1 MSPPRDHDPAD
12 APRSLLDLF
21 ARTVSR
27 YPDRR
32 AVSDRD
38 TVLTYRELDL
48 RADAVAALLT
58 GRGIGPEDRVGL
70 YTSRSVDVFTAILGV
85 LKTGAAYVAVDDRYP
100 DSRRDLMLTVSG
112 AAAVLTRPDWAPRL
126 AGLGAAVIPLPDGYG
141 AAPAPAAA
149 RPGPDAAASV
159 LFTSGSTGT
168 PKAIVLEH
176 RNLVA
181 FARNSALAPL
191 TAEDRVGQISSL
203 SFDLFHYEIWN
214 TFAAGAEVVV
224 LPAVPELLEAGFRAE
239 LTRLGVT
246 AMLVPTMVVNHVATE
261 HPDAFA
267 PLRILQVAGD
277 VLLPAACRNILGGGF
292 TGGLHNLYGPAESTT
307 ACTAHHITA
316 RDAEGDAIPI
326 GRPLDGITAHV
337 FTDGRPAA
345 PGETG
350 ELLIGGAQL
359 ARGYLNAPE
368 LTAERFVDD
377 PYGTGI
383 GRAYRTGDLVRLRE
397 DGVLDYVGRADNQCK
412 IRGFR
417 VELGEVERLMRTLP
431 GVRDAVVVPEG
442 EGTDRMLVAFV
453 AGDGPLEETG
463 VREAAE
469 KELPF
474 FMVPGSLVILPEIP
488 ANHHGKRDVPALLG
502 LLAERRRARADEAPA
517 AALSPTER
525 YLTGLW
531 AELLAEPEIGRTD
544 HFFERGGNSLLAFR
558 MKMRIARDLGAG
570 ISHRTVLDH
579 PVLAELAQAV
589 DTAHAPARSGEGRT

>member
-1 MSPPRDHDPAD
+1 MSPPREHDPAD
-12 APRSLLDLF
+12 APPSLPDLF
-21 ARTVSR
+21 ARTVAR
-27 YPDRR
+27 YSDRR

-38 TVLTYRELDL
+38 TVLTYRELDR

-58 GRGIGPEDRVGL
+58 GRGIGPGDRVGVH
-70 YTSRSVDVFTAILGV
+70 TSRSVDVFTALLGV
-85 LKTGAAYVAVDDRYP
+85 LKAGAAYVAVDDRYP

-112 AAAVLTRPDWAPRL
+112 AAAVLTRADWAPRL
-126 AGLGAAVIPLPDGYG
+126 AGLAVPVVPLPAEYG
-141 AAPAPAAA
+141 TVPASALRPAPE
-149 RPGPDAAASV
+149 DAAGV

-181 FARNSALAPL
+181 FALNRALAPL
-191 TAEDRVGQISSL
+191 TEEDRVGQISSL

-224 LPAVPELLEAGFRAE
+224 LPPVPELLDAGFGAE
-239 LTRLGVT
+239 LARLRVT

-277 VLLPAACRNILGGGF
+277 VILPAACRNILGGGF
-292 TGGLHNLYGPAESTT
+292 TGTLHNLYGPAESTT
-307 ACTAHHITA
+307 ACTAHRVTA

-326 GRPLDGITAHV
+326 GRPLDGVTAHV

-359 ARGYLNAPE
+359 ARGYLDVPE

-383 GRAYRTGDLVRLRE
+383 GRVYRTGDLVRLRA

-417 VELGEVERLMRTLP
+417 VEPGEVERLMRTLP

-453 AGDGPLEETG
+453 AGDGPLDEAG

-488 ANHHGKRDVPALLG
+488 ANHHGKRDVAALLG
-502 LLAERRRARADEAPA
+502 LLAERRRARAGEQR
-517 AALSPTER
+517 ALSPTER

-531 AELLAEPEIGRTD
+531 EELLAETGIGSAD

-558 MKMRIARDLGAG
+558 MKMRIARDLGAD
-570 ISHRTVLDH
+570 ISHRAVLDH
-579 PVLAELAQAV
+579 PVLADLARAV
-589 DTAHAPARSGEGRT
+589 DTAHAPAPQR

>member
-1 MSPPRDHDPAD
+1 MSPPREHDPAD
-12 APRSLLDLF
+12 APPSLPDLF
-21 ARTVSR
+21 ARTVAR

-38 TVLTYRELDL
+38 TVLTYRELDR

-58 GRGIGPEDRVGL
+58 GRGIGPGDRVGVH
-70 YTSRSVDVFTAILGV
+70 TSRSVDVFTALLGV
-85 LKTGAAYVAVDDRYP
+85 LKAGAAYVAVDDRYP

-112 AAAVLTRPDWAPRL
+112 AAAVLTRADWAPRL
-126 AGLGAAVIPLPDGYG
+126 AGLAVPVVPLPAEYG
-141 AAPAPAAA
+141 TAPASAFRPA
-149 RPGPDAAASV
+149 PEDAAGV

-181 FARNSALAPL
+181 FALNRALAPL
-191 TAEDRVGQISSL
+191 TEEDRVGQISSL

-224 LPAVPELLEAGFRAE
+224 LPPVPELLDAGFGAE
-239 LTRLGVT
+239 LARLRVT

-277 VLLPAACRNILGGGF
+277 VILPAACRNILGGGF
-292 TGGLHNLYGPAESTT
+292 TGTLHNLYGPAESTT
-307 ACTAHHITA
+307 ACTAHRVTA

-326 GRPLDGITAHV
+326 GRPLDGVTAHV
-337 FTDGRPAA
+337 FTDGRPAG

-359 ARGYLNAPE
+359 ARGYLDAPE

-383 GRAYRTGDLVRLRE
+383 GRVYRTGDLVRLRA

-417 VELGEVERLMRTLP
+417 VEPGEVERLMRTLP

-453 AGDGPLEETG
+453 AGDGPLDEAG

-488 ANHHGKRDVPALLG
+488 ANHHGKRDVAALLG
-502 LLAERRRARADEAPA
+502 LLAERRRARAGEQR
-517 AALSPTER
+517 ALSPTER

-531 AELLAEPEIGRTD
+531 EELLAETGIGSAD

-558 MKMRIARDLGAG
+558 MKMRIARDLGAD
-570 ISHRTVLDH
+570 ISHRAVLDH
-579 PVLAELAQAV
+579 PVLADLARAV
-589 DTAHAPARSGEGRT
+589 DTAHAPAPQR

>member
-1 MSPPRDHDPAD
+1 MSHPRDHDPAD

-21 ARTVSR
+21 ARTVAR
-27 YPDRR
+27 HPLRR
-32 AVSDRD
+32 AVSDPD
-38 TVLTYRELDL
+38 TVLTYQELDR
-48 RADAVAALLT
+48 RADVVAALLT
-58 GRGIGPEDRVGL
+58 ARGIGPGDRVGL
-70 YTSRSVDVFTAILGV
+70 YTSRSADVFTAVLGV
-85 LKTGAAYVAVDDRYP
+85 LKAGAAYVAVDDRYP
-100 DSRRDLMLTVSG
+100 DTRRDLMLTASG
-112 AAAVLTRPDWAPRL
+112 AAAVLTREDWAPRL
-126 AGLGAAVIPLPDGYG
+126 TGLGTAVVPLPAVYG
-141 AAPAPAAA
+141 TAPAPAA
-149 RPGPDAAASV
+149 RPAPDDAASV

-224 LPAVPELLEAGFRAE
+224 LPPVPELLETGFRAG
-239 LTRLGVT
+239 LTRLGIT

-267 PLRILQVAGD
+267 PLRVLQVAGD
-277 VLLPAACRNILGGGF
+277 VILPAACRNILGSGF
-292 TGGLHNLYGPAESTT
+292 TGGLYNLYGPAESTT
-307 ACTAHHITA
+307 ACTAHRITA

-326 GRPLDGITAHV
+326 GRPLDGVTAHV
-337 FTDGRPAA
+337 FHDGRPAA

-350 ELLIGGAQL
+350 ELLIGGLQL
-359 ARGYLNAPE
+359 ARGYLDAPE
-368 LTAERFVDD
+368 LTAERFVAD
-377 PYGTGI
+377 PHGTGT
-383 GRAYRTGDLVRLRE
+383 GRVYRTGDLVRLRE

-431 GVRDAVVVPEG
+431 GVRDAVVVAEG
-442 EGTDRMLVAFV
+442 EGTDRMLTAFV
-453 AGDGPLEETG
+453 AGDGPLEEAG

-474 FMVPGSLVILPEIP
+474 FMVPGSVLILPGIP
-488 ANHHGKRDVPALLG
+488 ANHHGKRDVAALLG

-517 AALSPTER
+517 ALLTPTEL

-531 AELLAEPEIGRTD
+531 AELLGRPGIGRTD

-558 MKMRIARDLGAG
+558 MKMRIARDLGAA

-579 PVLAELAQAV
+579 PVLAELARAV
-589 DTAHAPARSGEGRT
+589 DTAHAPAPQR

>member
-1 MSPPRDHDPAD
+1 MSPPREHDPAD
-12 APRSLLDLF
+12 APRSLPDLF
-21 ARTVSR
+21 ARTVAR
-27 YPDRR
+27 HPDRR

-38 TVLTYRELDL
+38 TVLTYRELDR

-58 GRGIGPEDRVGL
+58 GRGIGPGDRVGVH
-70 YTSRSVDVFTAILGV
+70 TSRSVDVFTALLGV
-85 LKTGAAYVAVDDRYP
+85 LKAGAAYVAVDDRYP

-112 AAAVLTRPDWAPRL
+112 AAAVLTRADWAPRL
-126 AGLGAAVIPLPDGYG
+126 AGLAVPVVPLPAEYG
-141 AAPAPAAA
+141 TAPASAFRPA
-149 RPGPDAAASV
+149 PEDAAGV

-181 FARNSALAPL
+181 FALNRALAPL
-191 TAEDRVGQISSL
+191 TEEDRVGQISSL

-224 LPAVPELLEAGFRAE
+224 LPPVPELLDAGFGAE
-239 LTRLGVT
+239 LARLRVT

-277 VLLPAACRNILGGGF
+277 VILPAACRNILGGGF
-292 TGGLHNLYGPAESTT
+292 TGTLHNLYGPAESTT
-307 ACTAHHITA
+307 ACTAHRVTA

-326 GRPLDGITAHV
+326 GRPLDGVTAHV
-337 FTDGRPAA
+337 FTDGRPAG

-359 ARGYLNAPE
+359 ARGYLDAPE

-383 GRAYRTGDLVRLRE
+383 GRVYRTGDLVRLRA

-417 VELGEVERLMRTLP
+417 VEPGEVERLMRTLP

-453 AGDGPLEETG
+453 AGDGPLDEAG

-488 ANHHGKRDVPALLG
+488 ANHHGKRDVAALLG
-502 LLAERRRARADEAPA
+502 LLAERRRARAGEQR
-517 AALSPTER
+517 ALSPTER

-531 AELLAEPEIGRTD
+531 EELLAETGIGSAD

-558 MKMRIARDLGAG
+558 MKMRIARDLGAD
-570 ISHRTVLDH
+570 ISHRAVLDH
-579 PVLAELAQAV
+579 PVLADLARAV
-589 DTAHAPARSGEGRT
+589 DTAHAPAPQR

>member
-1 MSPPRDHDPAD
+1 MSPPREHDPAD
-12 APRSLLDLF
+12 APPSLPDLF
-21 ARTVSR
+21 ARTVAR

-38 TVLTYRELDL
+38 TVLTYRELDR

-58 GRGIGPEDRVGL
+58 GRGIGPGDRVGVH
-70 YTSRSVDVFTAILGV
+70 TSRSVDVFTALLGV
-85 LKTGAAYVAVDDRYP
+85 LKAGAAYVAVDDRYP

-112 AAAVLTRPDWAPRL
+112 AAAVLTRADWAPRL
-126 AGLGAAVIPLPDGYG
+126 AGLAVPVVPLPAEYG
-141 AAPAPAAA
+141 TVPASAFRPAPE
-149 RPGPDAAASV
+149 DAAGV

-181 FARNSALAPL
+181 FALNRALAPL
-191 TAEDRVGQISSL
+191 TEEDRVGQISSL

-224 LPAVPELLEAGFRAE
+224 LPPVPELLDAGFGAE
-239 LTRLGVT
+239 LARLRVT

-277 VLLPAACRNILGGGF
+277 VILPAACRNILGGGF
-292 TGGLHNLYGPAESTT
+292 TGTLHNLYGPAESTT
-307 ACTAHHITA
+307 ACTAHRVTA

-326 GRPLDGITAHV
+326 GRPLDGVTAHV
-337 FTDGRPAA
+337 FTDGRPAG

-359 ARGYLNAPE
+359 ARGYLDAPE

-383 GRAYRTGDLVRLRE
+383 GRVYRTGDLVRLRA

-417 VELGEVERLMRTLP
+417 VEPGEVERLMRTLP

-453 AGDGPLEETG
+453 AGDGPLDEAG

-488 ANHHGKRDVPALLG
+488 ANHHGKRDVAALLG
-502 LLAERRRARADEAPA
+502 LLAERRRARAGEQR
-517 AALSPTER
+517 ALSPTER

-531 AELLAEPEIGRTD
+531 EELLAETGIGSAD

-558 MKMRIARDLGAG
+558 MKMRIARDLGAD
-570 ISHRTVLDH
+570 ISHRAVLDH
-579 PVLAELAQAV
+579 PVLADLARAV
-589 DTAHAPARSGEGRT
+589 DTAHAPAPQR

>member
-1 MSPPRDHDPAD
+1 MSPPREHDPAD
-12 APRSLLDLF
+12 APRSLPDLF
-21 ARTVSR
+21 ARTVAR
-27 YPDRR
+27 HPDRR

-38 TVLTYRELDL
+38 TVLTYRELDR

-58 GRGIGPEDRVGL
+58 GRGIGPGDRVGVH
-70 YTSRSVDVFTAILGV
+70 TSRSVDVFTALLGV
-85 LKTGAAYVAVDDRYP
+85 LKAGAAYVAVDDRYP

-112 AAAVLTRPDWAPRL
+112 AAAVLTRADWAPRL
-126 AGLGAAVIPLPDGYG
+126 AGLAVPVVPLPAEYG
-141 AAPAPAAA
+141 TAPASALRPA
-149 RPGPDAAASV
+149 PEDAASV

-181 FARNSALAPL
+181 FALNRALAPL
-191 TAEDRVGQISSL
+191 TEEDRVGQISSL

-224 LPAVPELLEAGFRAE
+224 LPPVPELLDAGFGAE
-239 LTRLGVT
+239 LARLRVT

-261 HPDAFA
+261 HPDAFD

-277 VLLPAACRNILGGGF
+277 VILPAACRNILGGGF
-292 TGGLHNLYGPAESTT
+292 TGTLHNLYGPAESTT
-307 ACTAHHITA
+307 ACTAHRVTA

-326 GRPLDGITAHV
+326 GRPLDGVTAHV
-337 FTDGRPAA
+337 FTDGRPAG

-359 ARGYLNAPE
+359 ARGYLDAPE

-383 GRAYRTGDLVRLRE
+383 GRVYRTGDLVRLRA

-417 VELGEVERLMRTLP
+417 VEPGEVERLMRTLP

-453 AGDGPLEETG
+453 AGDGPLDEAG

-474 FMVPGSLVILPEIP
+474 FMVPGSVVILPEIP
-488 ANHHGKRDVPALLG
+488 ANHHGKRDVAALLG
-502 LLAERRRARADEAPA
+502 LLAERRRARAGEQR
-517 AALSPTER
+517 ALSPTER

-531 AELLAEPEIGRTD
+531 EELLAETGIGSAD

-558 MKMRIARDLGAG
+558 MKMRIARDLGAD
-570 ISHRTVLDH
+570 ISHRAVLDH
-579 PVLAELAQAV
+579 PVLADLARAV
-589 DTAHAPARSGEGRT
+589 DTAHAPAPQR

>member
-1 MSPPRDHDPAD
+1 MPPSRDHDPAE
-12 APRSLLDLF
+12 APRTLPALF
-21 ARTVSR
+21 ARTVAR
-27 YPDRR
+27 HPDRR
-32 AVSDRD
+32 AVSDGD
-38 TVLTYRELDL
+38 TVLTYRELDR

-58 GRGIGPEDRVGL
+58 GCGIGPGDRVGL
-70 YTSRSVDVFTAILGV
+70 YTSRSVDVFTALLGV
-85 LKTGAAYVAVDDRYP
+85 LKVGAAYVAVDDRYP

-112 AAAVLTRPDWAPRL
+112 AAAVLTRADWAPRL
-126 AGLGAAVIPLPDGYG
+126 AGLAVPVVPLPAEYG
-141 AAPAPAAA
+141 TAPASAL
-149 RPGPDAAASV
+149 RPDPEDAASV

-181 FARNSALAPL
+181 FALNRALAPL
-191 TAEDRVGQISSL
+191 TEEDRVGQISSL
-203 SFDLFHYEIWN
+203 SFDLFHYEMWN

-224 LPAVPELLEAGFRAE
+224 LPPVPELLEAGFGAE
-239 LTRLGVT
+239 LTRLRVT
-246 AMLVPTMVVNHVATE
+246 AMLVPTMVFNHVATE

-267 PLRILQVAGD
+267 PLRLLQVAGD
-277 VLLPAACRNILGGGF
+277 VILPAACRNILGGGF
-292 TGGLHNLYGPAESTT
+292 TGTLHNLYGPAESTT
-307 ACTAHHITA
+307 ACTAHRVTA

-326 GRPLDGITAHV
+326 GRPLDGVTAHV
-337 FTDGRPAA
+337 FTDGRAAA

-359 ARGYLNAPE
+359 ARGYLDAPE

-383 GRAYRTGDLVRLRE
+383 GRVYRTGDLVRLRA
-397 DGVLDYVGRADNQCK
+397 DGVLDYVGRVDNQCK

-453 AGDGPLEETG
+453 AGAGPLDEAG

-488 ANHHGKRDVPALLG
+488 ANHHGKRDVAALLG
-502 LLAERRRARADEAPA
+502 LLAERRRAHADERR
-517 AALSPTER
+517 ALSPTER

-531 AELLAEPEIGRTD
+531 EELLAETGIGSTD

-558 MKMRIARDLGAG
+558 MRMRIARDLGAG
-570 ISHRTVLDH
+570 ISHRAVLDH
-579 PVLAELAQAV
+579 PVLADLARAV
-589 DTAHAPARSGEGRT
+589 DSAHAPAPQR

>member
-1 MSPPRDHDPAD
+1 MSDPRDHDPAD
-12 APRSLLDLF
+12 APLSLLDLF
-21 ARTVSR
+21 ARTVTR
-27 YPDRR
+27 HPDRR

-38 TVLTYRELDL
+38 TVLTYRELDR
-48 RADAVAALLT
+48 RADAVAALLAAW
-58 GRGIGPEDRVGL
+58 GIGPGDRVGL
-70 YTSRSVDVFTAILGV
+70 CTGRSVDVFTAILGV
-85 LKTGAAYVAVDDRYP
+85 LKAGAAYVAVDDRYP

-112 AAAVLTRPDWAPRL
+112 AAAVLTSEERAPRL
-126 AGLGAAVIPLPDGYG
+126 AGLGIPLVPLPAAYG
-141 AAPAPAAA
+141 TAPAAA
-149 RPGPDAAASV
+149 ARPAPADAASV

-181 FARNSALAPL
+181 FALNGALVPL

-224 LPAVPELLEAGFRAE
+224 LPPVPELLEAGFRAE
-239 LTRLGVT
+239 LTRLEVT

-277 VLLPAACRNILGGGF
+277 VILPAACRNILGAGF
-292 TGGLHNLYGPAESTT
+292 TGSLHNLYGPAESTT
-307 ACTAHHITA
+307 ACTAHRVTA
-316 RDAEGDAIPI
+316 RDADGDAIPI
-326 GRPLDGITAHV
+326 GRPLDGVTAHV

-350 ELLIGGAQL
+350 ELLIGGTQL
-359 ARGYLNAPE
+359 ARGYLDAPE
-368 LTAERFVDD
+368 LTAERFVQD
-377 PYGTGI
+377 PHGTGI
-383 GRAYRTGDLVRLRE
+383 GRVYRTGDLVRLRE
-397 DGVLDYVGRADNQCK
+397 DGVLDYVGRADDQCK

-431 GVRDAVVVPEG
+431 GVRDAVVVSEG

-453 AGDGPLEETG
+453 AGDGPLEETA

-488 ANHHGKRDVPALLG
+488 ANHHGKRDVAALLG
-502 LLAERRRARADEAPA
+502 LLAERRRARADEVPA
-517 AALSPTER
+517 AALTTTER

-558 MKMRIARDLGAG
+558 MKMRIARDLGAD
-570 ISHRTVLDH
+570 ISHRTVLAH

-589 DTAHAPARSGEGRT
+589 DTAHAPAAQR